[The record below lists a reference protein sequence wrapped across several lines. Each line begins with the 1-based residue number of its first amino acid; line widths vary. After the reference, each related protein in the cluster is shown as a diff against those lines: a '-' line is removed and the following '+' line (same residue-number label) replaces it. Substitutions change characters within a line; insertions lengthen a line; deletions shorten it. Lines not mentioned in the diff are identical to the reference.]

1 MSTPHS
7 TDSLTQP
14 RWQRR
19 PEARPEEILDAAQQ
33 VFGECGFARAKLD
46 DVARLAGVSK
56 GTLYLY
62 FDSKE
67 TLFRA
72 MVRAKIVALLAECE
86 AMVESHSGS
95 CRDLLVQLIT
105 GMFHSMR
112 DHEIV
117 KISRVAQAE
126 FSSFPE
132 LAQFYF
138 HEVIVRGRR
147 LVAQVLE
154 RGIETGEFR
163 AIPHGF
169 GARALPSLLV
179 HSVQVQSWFRPLD
192 PEALSDDH
200 TLEGLIDFC
209 LHGVLARPDSTL

>member
-1 MSTPHS
+1 MSPPHS
-7 TDSLTQP
+7 TDSIAQP

-19 PEARPEEILDAAQQ
+19 PEARPDEILDAAQK
-33 VFGECGFARAKLD
+33 VFGESGFARAKLD

-67 TLFRA
+67 TLFREV
-72 MVRAKIVALLAECE
+72 VRAKIVALLAESE
-86 AMVESHSGS
+86 ALVNAHSGS
-95 CRDLLVQLIT
+95 CRDLLIQLIT

-112 DHEIV
+112 DQEIV

-126 FSSFPE
+126 FASFPE
-132 LAQFYF
+132 LARFYF
-138 HEVIVRGRR
+138 HEVIVRARR
-147 LVAQVLE
+147 LVALVLQ
-154 RGIETGEFR
+154 RGIEAGEFR
-163 AIPHGF
+163 PILHGF

-192 PEALSDDH
+192 PQALSDDE

-209 LHGVLARPDSTL
+209 LHGVLARPDSSS

>member
-1 MSTPHS
+1 MANPNS
-7 TDSLTQP
+7 TDSITQP

-19 PEARPEEILDAAQQ
+19 PEARPEEILDAAQK
-33 VFGECGFARAKLD
+33 VFGDSGFARAKLD

-67 TLFRA
+67 TLFREV
-72 MVRAKIVALLAECE
+72 VRAKIVALLAESE
-86 AMVESHSGS
+86 ALVEAHSGS
-95 CRDLLVQLIT
+95 YRDLLIQLIT
-105 GMFHSMR
+105 GMFQSMR

-126 FSSFPE
+126 FTSFPE

-138 HEVIVRGRR
+138 HEVIVRARR
-147 LVAQVLE
+147 LVAQVLQ
-154 RGIETGEFR
+154 RGSEAGEFR
-163 AIPHGF
+163 AVPHGF

-192 PEALSDDH
+192 PEALSDEE

-209 LHGVLARPDSTL
+209 LNGVLVRPDSKS